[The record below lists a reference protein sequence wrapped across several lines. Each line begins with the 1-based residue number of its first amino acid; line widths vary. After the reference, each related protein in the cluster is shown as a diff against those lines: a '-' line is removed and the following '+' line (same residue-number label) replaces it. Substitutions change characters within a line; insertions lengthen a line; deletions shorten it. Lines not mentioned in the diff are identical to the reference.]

1 MTTITV
7 PHITRNPSPSP
18 RRTLRRAGFVLVNV
32 LFVVTAL
39 FPFYW
44 ILTTSV
50 KTTNELNAGTTGIF
64 PAHLTY
70 VAYRQ
75 IFGETGL
82 NFARPVLNSV
92 IVALST
98 TFVTVILATLASYA
112 LARLDIPGR
121 GAILAFVLLV
131 GFFPILSTV
140 GPLFLV
146 YRHVRLLNSYPG
158 LVLAYLIYTLPLA
171 IWLLTNF
178 FRQIPKE
185 LDEAAMV
192 DGASRLQALRR
203 IIVPVAVPGIVTAG
217 IISFIL
223 AWNDF
228 IFALSFE
235 DDPHYYTAPVA
246 IVNLGQSQFQTF
258 YNQIDA
264 AVVIVTLPVA
274 LVVLL
279 AQRRIISGLTA
290 GAIK

>member
-1 MTTITV
+1 MTTITT
-7 PHITRNPSPSP
+7 PHTTGNPGPNSK
-18 RRTLRRAGFVLVNV
+18 RTLRRVGFVLVNV

-44 ILTTSV
+44 ILTSSV
-50 KTTNELNAGTTGIF
+50 KTTNEQNAGTTGIF

-70 VAYRQ
+70 EAYRQ
-75 IFGETGL
+75 IFGESGL

-98 TFVTVILATLASYA
+98 TVVTVVLATLASYA

-121 GAILAFVLLV
+121 GLILAFVLLV

-203 IIVPVAVPGIVTAG
+203 IIVPVAVPGIITAG

-235 DDPHYYTAPVA
+235 EDPHYYTAPVA
-246 IVNLGQSQFQTF
+246 IVNLGQSQFQVF

-264 AVVIVTLPVA
+264 AVVVVTLPVA

>member
-1 MTTITV
+1 MRTITT
-7 PHITRNPSPSP
+7 PHTTRNPGPNP
-18 RRTLRRAGFVLVNV
+18 RRTLRRVGFVLVNV
-32 LFVVTAL
+32 LFMVTAL

-44 ILTTSV
+44 ILTSSV
-50 KTTNELNAGTTGIF
+50 KTTNEQNAGTTGIF

-70 VAYRQ
+70 DAYRQ
-75 IFGETGL
+75 NFGESGL

-98 TFVTVILATLASYA
+98 TVVTIVLATLASYA

-121 GAILAFVLLV
+121 GAILVFVLLV

-140 GPLFLV
+140 GPLFVV

-192 DGASRLQALRR
+192 DGAPRLRALRR
-203 IIVPVAVPGIVTAG
+203 IIVPVAVPRIITAG

-235 DDPHYYTAPVA
+235 EDPHYFTAPVA
-246 IVNLGQSQFQTF
+246 IVNLGQSQFEVF

-264 AVVIVTLPVA
+264 AVVVVTLPVA

-279 AQRRIISGLTA
+279 AERRIISGLTA

>member
-1 MTTITV
+1 MATV
-7 PHITRNPSPSP
+7 WAGHGAPSTVRKLRPA
-18 RRTLRRAGFVLVNV
+18 LRRGGFALVNIGFVLS
-32 LFVVTAL
+32 AL

-44 ILTTSV
+44 ILTTSI

-64 PAHLTY
+64 PAHQTGI
-70 VAYRQ
+70 AYKQ
-75 IFGETGL
+75 IFTEFDFTRSL
-82 NFARPVLNSV
+82 ANSV
-92 IVALST
+92 VVALGT
-98 TFVTVILATLASYA
+98 TLLTVVLATMASYA
-112 LARLDIPGR
+112 LARLDIR
-121 GAILAFVLLV
+121 GKGAVLGFVLLA
-131 GFFPILSTV
+131 GFFPIISIV

-146 YRHVRLLNSYPG
+146 YRRVGLLNSYPG
-158 LVLAYLIYTLPLA
+158 LMLAYLIYTLPLS

-203 IIVPVAVPGIVTAG
+203 VIVPVTMPTIITAG

-228 IFALSFE
+228 AFALSFE
-235 DDPHYYTAPVA
+235 SNPHYFTAPIA
-246 IVNLGQSQFQTF
+246 IVNLGQSQFQVF

-264 AVVIVTLPVA
+264 AVVVVTLPVA

-279 AQRRIISGLTA
+279 AQRRIVSGLTA
-290 GAIK
+290 GAVK

>member
-1 MTTITV
+1 MTTITT
-7 PHITRNPSPSP
+7 PHITGTPGPNS
-18 RRTLRRAGFVLVNV
+18 RRTLRRVGFVLVNV

-44 ILTTSV
+44 ILTSSV
-50 KTTNELNAGTTGIF
+50 KTTNEQNAGTTGIF

-70 VAYRQ
+70 EAYRQ
-75 IFGETGL
+75 IFGESGL

-98 TFVTVILATLASYA
+98 TVVTVVLATLASYA

-121 GAILAFVLLV
+121 GVILAFVLLV

-203 IIVPVAVPGIVTAG
+203 IIVPVAVPGIITAG

-235 DDPHYYTAPVA
+235 EDPHYYTAPVA
-246 IVNLGQSQFQTF
+246 IVNLGQSQFQVF

-264 AVVIVTLPVA
+264 AVVVVTLPVA

>member
-1 MTTITV
+1 MTTISMQHMTKN
-7 PHITRNPSPSP
+7 RSPNAKRS
-18 RRTLRRAGFVLVNV
+18 LRRVGFILVNV
-32 LFVVTAL
+32 LLVVSAL

-64 PAHLTY
+64 PAHVTY
-70 VAYRQ
+70 EAYRQ
-75 IFGETGL
+75 IFGESGL

-98 TFVTVILATLASYA
+98 TVLTVILATLASYA
-112 LARLDIPGR
+112 LARLHIPGR
-121 GAILAFVLLV
+121 AAILAFVLLI

-158 LVLAYLIYTLPLA
+158 LVFAYLIYTLPLA

-235 DDPHYYTAPVA
+235 NDPHYYTAPVA

-264 AVVIVTLPVA
+264 AVVVVTLPVA

>member
-1 MTTITV
+1 MR
-7 PHITRNPSPSP
+7 P
-18 RRTLRRAGFVLVNV
+18 
-32 LFVVTAL
+32 TA
-39 FPFYW
+39 
-44 ILTTSV
+44 
-50 KTTNELNAGTTGIF
+50 
-64 PAHLTY
+64 
-70 VAYRQ
+70 Q
-75 IFGETGL
+75 IFGESGL
-82 NFARPVLNSV
+82 NFARPVLNSASSLCPPRSSPSSWPRWQATPSHALTYQAE
-92 IVALST
+92 ALS
-98 TFVTVILATLASYA
+98 S
-112 LARLDIPGR
+112 
-121 GAILAFVLLV
+121 AFVLLV

-192 DGASRLQALRR
+192 DGAIEVAGPAKDNRPRSRARHHHGLHHLVHPGMERLHLCPLVRGGPALL
-203 IIVPVAVPGIVTAG
+203 P
-217 IISFIL
+217 
-223 AWNDF
+223 
-228 IFALSFE
+228 
-235 DDPHYYTAPVA
+235 APVA
-246 IVNLGQSQFQTF
+246 IVNLGQSQFQVF

-264 AVVIVTLPVA
+264 AVVVVTLPVA

>member
-178 FRQIPKE
+178 FRRIPKE

>member
-1 MTTITV
+1 VTAISV
-7 PHITRNPSPSP
+7 PFKRHKQGLGTKGAF
-18 RRTLRRAGFVLVNV
+18 RRGGFILVNV
-32 LFVVTAL
+32 LFVLTAL

-64 PAHLTY
+64 PAHLTG
-70 VAYRQ
+70 VAYKQ
-75 IFGETGL
+75 LFTETGL
-82 NFARPVLNSV
+82 NFARPIANSV
-92 IVALST
+92 IVALAT
-98 TFVTVILATLASYA
+98 TVVTVLLGTLASYA
-112 LARLDIPGR
+112 LARLDIPGK

-131 GFFPILSTV
+131 GFFPILAMV

-146 YRHVRLLNSYPG
+146 YRHTGLLNSYPG
-158 LVLAYLIYTLPLA
+158 LVLAYLVYTLPLCV
-171 IWLLTNF
+171 WLLTNF

-203 IIVPVAVPGIVTAG
+203 VIVPVALPSIITAA

-228 IFALSFE
+228 LFALSFE
-235 DDPHYYTAPVA
+235 ENPHYYTAPIA
-246 IVNLGQSQFQTF
+246 IVTLGQSEFQVF

-264 AVVIVTLPVA
+264 AVVVVTLPVA
-274 LVVLL
+274 LLVLL

>member
-1 MTTITV
+1 M
-7 PHITRNPSPSP
+7 
-18 RRTLRRAGFVLVNV
+18 RTFKRVGFILVNV
-32 LFVVTAL
+32 LLVVSAL

-44 ILTTSV
+44 ILTTSI

-64 PAHLTY
+64 PAHVTY
-70 VAYRQ
+70 EAYRQ
-75 IFGETGL
+75 IFGESGL
-82 NFARPVLNSV
+82 NFARPVLNSL
-92 IVALST
+92 IVAGLT
-98 TFVTVILATLASYA
+98 TVVTVILATLASYA
-112 LARLDIPGR
+112 LARIDIPGT
-121 GAILAFVLLV
+121 GVILAFVLLV

-203 IIVPVAVPGIVTAG
+203 IIVPVAVPGIITAG

-264 AVVIVTLPVA
+264 AVVVVTLPVA

>member
-1 MTTITV
+1 MTTITT
-7 PHITRNPSPSP
+7 PHITGNPGPNY
-18 RRTLRRAGFVLVNV
+18 RRTLRRVGFVLVNV

-44 ILTTSV
+44 ILTSSV
-50 KTTNELNAGTTGIF
+50 KTTNEQNAGTTGIF

-70 VAYRQ
+70 EAYRQ
-75 IFGETGL
+75 IFGESGL

-98 TFVTVILATLASYA
+98 TVVTVVLATLASYA

-121 GAILAFVLLV
+121 GVILAFVLLV

-203 IIVPVAVPGIVTAG
+203 IIVPVAVPGIITAG

-235 DDPHYYTAPVA
+235 EDPHYYTAPVA
-246 IVNLGQSQFQTF
+246 IVNLGQSQFQVF

-264 AVVIVTLPVA
+264 AVVVVTLPVA

>member
-1 MTTITV
+1 VTTV
-7 PHITRNPSPSP
+7 PLLFKNYRQGPSTK
-18 RRTLRRAGFVLVNV
+18 RALRRGGFVLVNV
-32 LFVVTAL
+32 LFVLTAL

-64 PAHLTY
+64 PAHLTG
-70 VAYRQ
+70 VAYTQ
-75 IFGETGL
+75 LFTEAGL
-82 NFARPVLNSV
+82 NFARPVANSF
-92 IVALST
+92 IVALT
-98 TFVTVILATLASYA
+98 TMVVTVLLGTLASYA
-112 LARLDIPGR
+112 LARLDIPAK

-131 GFFPILSTV
+131 GFFPILAMV

-146 YRHVRLLNSYPG
+146 YRHTGLLNSYPG
-158 LVLAYLIYTLPLA
+158 LVLCYLIYTLPLC

-203 IIVPVAVPGIVTAG
+203 VIVPVALPSIVTAG

-228 IFALSFE
+228 LFALSFE
-235 DDPHYYTAPVA
+235 ENPHYYTAPIA
-246 IVNLGQSQFQTF
+246 IVTLGQSQFQVF

-264 AVVIVTLPVA
+264 AVVVVTLPVA
-274 LVVLL
+274 LLVLV

>member
-1 MTTITV
+1 VTAISLRFKNYQQGLGTK
-7 PHITRNPSPSP
+7 RA
-18 RRTLRRAGFVLVNV
+18 LRRGGFVLVNV
-32 LFVVTAL
+32 LFVLAAL

-64 PAHLTY
+64 PAHLTG
-70 VAYRQ
+70 VAYKQ
-75 IFGETGL
+75 LFTEAGL
-82 NFARPVLNSV
+82 NFARPVANSF

-98 TFVTVILATLASYA
+98 MVVTVLLGTLASYA
-112 LARLDIPGR
+112 LARLDVPGK

-131 GFFPILSTV
+131 GFFPILAMV

-146 YRHVRLLNSYPG
+146 YRHTGLLNSYQG
-158 LVLAYLIYTLPLA
+158 LVLSYLIYTLPLCV
-171 IWLLTNF
+171 WLLTNF

-192 DGASRLQALRR
+192 DGASRLQALRKV
-203 IIVPVAVPGIVTAG
+203 IVPVALPSIVTAG

-228 IFALSFE
+228 LFALSFE
-235 DDPHYYTAPVA
+235 ENPHYYTAPIA
-246 IVNLGQSQFQTF
+246 IVTLGQSQFQVF

-264 AVVIVTLPVA
+264 AVVVVTLPVA
-274 LVVLL
+274 LLVLL